1 FSDYIGYV
9 NLSLDKL
16 ITKSLNGV
24 INQIYMVLIA
34 YLILELVEIPE
45 YFGKKL
51 LDKLRYLQLELSR
64 RCSIVH
70 WSFDWQPEL
79 LVT

>member
-1 FSDYIGYV
+1 MH
-9 NLSLDKL
+9 LSLDKL

-24 INQIYMVLIA
+24 INQIYMVLIG
-34 YLILELVEIPE
+34 YLILELVDIPK
-45 YFGKKL
+45 YFGRKL
-51 LDKLRYLQLELSR
+51 LDKLRYLLLELSH
-64 RCSIVH
+64 RCSVVH